1 MKNLDK
7 KNCIIASIFY
17 QSLGSSLHRC
27 FTVKRE
33 NVQKPG
39 SKEFNLYKSRQTR
52 KVNREGVSIDL
63 TVLFSMLFSMLLA
76 FYTYIDRVYPSTTKT
91 VFPTQIRAP
100 FLAASLTAS
109 HIPSYGQTETLL
121 LLLSLVLS
129 NARWLETA
137 LSIFDISINNL
148 QKGKSSC

>member
-7 KNCIIASIFY
+7 KNCVIASIFY

-39 SKEFNLYKSRQTR
+39 AKDFNLYKSRQTVR
-52 KVNREGVSIDL
+52 KVSREGVSIDL
-63 TVLFSMLFSMLLA
+63 TVLFSMLLA
-76 FYTYIDRVYPSTTKT
+76 FYMYIDRVYPSTTKT
-91 VFPTQIRAP
+91 IFPTQIRAP

-121 LLLSLVLS
+121 SLLSLVLS
-129 NARWLETA
+129 NPRWLETA